1 MADMDCNVAVMYM
14 HDYLDGELAREDVL
28 QLQQHLR
35 ECPECRSR
43 FEALERTDA
52 LAKAQP
58 IEKAPSDLGD
68 RIMKALPS
76 SRRPAA
82 WTSWVRRHPAV
93 SAAAIFLVV
102 MLSSFVSMWNQS
114 QEFSVSGPDL
124 EHVVIEGKKV
134 IVPEGQKVAGD
145 LTVVNGDVQVLGD
158 LDGNLIVIDGHLTP
172 LASTAHIAGEIKTI
186 DRAVDWFWYKV
197 SSFFGTLAYGTQ

>member
-1 MADMDCNVAVMYM
+1 MKCNVAVVLM
-14 HDYLDGELAREDVL
+14 HDHLDGDLAREEVI
-28 QLQQHLR
+28 QLQQHLVQ
-35 ECPECRSR
+35 CPSCYARYES
-43 FEALERTDA
+43 LERTDA
-52 LAKAQP
+52 LVKALP
-58 IEKAPSDLGD
+58 IEKAPDYLSDK
-68 RIMKALPS
+68 IMKSLPS
-76 SRRPAA
+76 PRRPAA

-114 QEFSVSGPDL
+114 QELSVSGPDL
-124 EHVVIEGKKV
+124 EHVIIEGKKV
-134 IVPEGQKVAGD
+134 IVPAGQKVTGD

-158 LDGNLIVIDGHLTP
+158 LDGNLTVIDGNLTP

-197 SSFFGTLAYGTQ
+197 SSYFGTLAYGS